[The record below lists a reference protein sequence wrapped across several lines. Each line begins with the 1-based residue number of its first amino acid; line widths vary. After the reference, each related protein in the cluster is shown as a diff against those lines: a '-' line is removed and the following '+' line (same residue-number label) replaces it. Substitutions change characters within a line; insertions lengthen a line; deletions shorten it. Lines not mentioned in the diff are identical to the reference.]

1 MELPGRT
8 FEIADALNDVL
19 SKRWRELRGLEI
31 VSFGINSIKAN
42 EEDEAKIQK
51 VQMSKTFA
59 DPSMAMGAMA
69 DSTSDSMRMAAQNE
83 GGGGAAFG
91 FMNMNMA
98 GNAGAGLYQQ
108 MAQQQEFMRRQK
120 ELDEMTRRQEM
131 MDRQKLMDKPARAEV
146 AQAAEGSAAGGW
158 TCPQCGT
165 VNQGK
170 FCPGCGAK
178 KPEPKPAEGAWT
190 CQCGQTGNTGKFC
203 MNCGKPKPEQKE
215 EKGWVCPGCGAVNQG
230 KFCMEC
236 GSPKPAGAL
245 LFKCDKC
252 GWQPE
257 DPHHPPKFCPRC
269 GDPFDDKDKQ

>member
-1 MELPGRT
+1 
-8 FEIADALNDVL
+8 
-19 SKRWRELRGLEI
+19 
-31 VSFGINSIKAN
+31 
-42 EEDEAKIQK
+42 
-51 VQMSKTFA
+51 
-59 DPSMAMGAMA
+59 
-69 DSTSDSMRMAAQNE
+69 
-83 GGGGAAFG
+83 
-91 FMNMNMA
+91 
-98 GNAGAGLYQQ
+98 
-108 MAQQQEFMRRQK
+108 MRRQK
-120 ELDEMTRRQEM
+120 ELDEMTRRQEKM
-131 MDRQKLMDKPARAEV
+131 AAEARGAV
-146 AQAAEGSAAGGW
+146 ARAAEGSAAGGW

-170 FCPGCGAK
+170 FCPGCGAR

-203 MNCGKPKPEQKE
+203 MNCGKTKPEQKE

-236 GSPKPAGAL
+236 GSPKPAGAP